1 MSVPILYDKANY
13 DYSTLGLGLLKEASN
28 VLATRK
34 RNNFP
39 YLEFTYPVFGVL
51 FSQLEKGKKLWSM

>member
-1 MSVPILYDKANY
+1 MSVPILYDKANN
-13 DYSTLGLGLLKEASN
+13 DYSTLGLGLLKDVSKAF
-28 VLATRK
+28 ATRK

-39 YLEFTYPVFGVL
+39 FLEFTYPVFGVL